1 MRFRQL
7 FLSKIVRTLP
17 RVCYTCS
24 FSSTSCSANSAK
36 IPKDPKTHADS
47 QEHIEWRKHQLKS
60 ANLSLY
66 PHKFDARDRISD
78 VVRDYRDHLDK
89 GERAAADPVRG
100 SVSVAGRIHGVR
112 QASKNLHFIDL
123 KSGDGDIQVR
133 ANVKNYSSAANF
145 SGEVRALRRGDVV
158 GVEGVP
164 CRTQA
169 GELSIDA
176 SRIMMLSPCLRMM
189 PNPKTTLENIDKR
202 LRQRHVD
209 LLANPERREIFRT
222 RAAILRELRCFLEA
236 RNFLEVETPILGTG
250 YGGASARPFKTHHND
265 HKTEMF
271 LRIAPELHLKQLV
284 VGGFDRVFEVGRQFR
299 NEGVDATHNPEF
311 TTCEFY
317 MAYADRGDVMD
328 MTEQMFGAVATNV
341 LGSTKFSYPMLDG
354 NKRREILFD
363 FEGPFKRIEY
373 LSAIRAAIRK
383 ELPTPEEIYADLP
396 ESRNYI
402 RSLEPDILEPDC
414 FRHLSCGKLLDKL
427 FSKIVEP
434 TLMDPTFVLD
444 HPLSES
450 PLAKEHR
457 DKPFIAE
464 RFELFVGGHELV
476 NAYTE
481 QNDPDV
487 QREHFCRQQQNLL
500 GNESQFAAEHDEAF
514 VRVLEYGLPP
524 TAGFGLGVDRLVM
537 LLTRQTSIKE
547 VLLFPT
553 LRPRHNSKSDD
564 DGSMDE

>member
-1 MRFRQL
+1 MRIRQL
-7 FLSKIVRTLP
+7 FISKLVWAP
-17 RVCYTCS
+17 HRVCYTRSFSWSSCS
-24 FSSTSCSANSAK
+24 FSSDKNEKDQKVPAN
-36 IPKDPKTHADS
+36 S
-47 QEHIEWRKHQLKS
+47 QEHVEWRKHQLKS
-60 ANLSLY
+60 ANLLLY
-66 PHKFDARDRISD
+66 PHKFHAQDRISD
-78 VVRDYRDHLDK
+78 VIRDYHDCLSK
-89 GERAAADPVRG
+89 GERAAVDPVG
-100 SVSVAGRIHGVR
+100 VAGRIHGLR

-133 ANVKNYSSAANF
+133 ANAKHYSSQADF
-145 SGEVRALRRGDVV
+145 SGDIHALRRGDVV

-164 CRTQA
+164 CRTLA

-176 SRIMMLSPCLRMM
+176 SRVTMLSPCLRMM
-189 PNPKTTLENIDKR
+189 PNPKTTLENTDKR
-202 LRQRHVD
+202 FRRRHVD
-209 LLANPERREIFRT
+209 LLANPERREIFMI
-222 RAAILRELRCFLEA
+222 RAAIIRELRKFLEE
-236 RNFLEVETPILGTG
+236 RDFLEVETPILGTG
-250 YGGASARPFKTHHND
+250 YGGASARPFKTRHND
-265 HKTEMF
+265 HKAEMF

-284 VGGFDRVFEVGRQFR
+284 VGGFDRVFEIGRQFR
-299 NEGVDATHNPEF
+299 NEGIDTTHNPEF

-317 MAYADRGDVMD
+317 MAYGDWGDLMD
-328 MTEQMFGAVATNV
+328 MTELMFSTIATNV
-341 LGSTKFSYPMLDG
+341 VGSTKFSYPMLDG
-354 NKRREILFD
+354 NKRREVLFD

-373 LSAIRAAIRK
+373 LSAIQAAVRK
-383 ELPTPEEIYADLP
+383 QLPTPEEIYADPP
-396 ESRNYI
+396 EARDYI
-402 RSLEPDILEPDC
+402 RSLEPEILDPYC
-414 FRHLSCGKLLDKL
+414 YQHLSSGKLLDKL

-464 RFELFVGGHELV
+464 RFELFVGGHELA

-487 QREHFCRQQQNLL
+487 QREHFRRQQRQL
-500 GNESQFAAEHDEAF
+500 GNVSQVAAEHDEEF

-524 TAGFGLGVDRLVM
+524 TAGFGMGVDRLVM

-553 LRPRHNSKSDD
+553 LRPRHILKSDE
-564 DGSMDE
+564 GKVDE

>member
-1 MRFRQL
+1 MRSHL
-7 FLSKIVRTLP
+7 VVFLSKIVNSPQRAT
-17 RVCYTCS
+17 YTCR
-24 FSSTSCSANSAK
+24 FSSTFRSANSEK
-36 IPKDPKTHADS
+36 NRKDPKTPTSS
-47 QEHIEWRKHQLKS
+47 QEHVEWRKNQLKS
-60 ANLSLY
+60 ANLLLY
-66 PHKFDARDRISD
+66 PYKFDARDRISD
-78 VVRDYRDHLDK
+78 VVRDYHDRLGK
-89 GERAAADPVRG
+89 GERATADTVGG

-112 QASKNLHFIDL
+112 QASNNLQFIDL
-123 KSGDGDIQVR
+123 KSGDGDIQVK
-133 ANVKNYSSAANF
+133 ANAKNYSSQANF
-145 SGEVRALRRGDVV
+145 SGEVQALRRGDVI

-164 CRTQA
+164 CRTKA

-176 SRIMMLSPCLRMM
+176 SRVMMLSPCLRMM
-189 PNPKTTLENIDKR
+189 PNPNTNLENTDKR
-202 LRQRHVD
+202 FRQRHVD
-209 LLANPERREIFRT
+209 LLDKPERRDIFKT
-222 RAAILRELRCFLEA
+222 RAAIIRELRSFLEE
-236 RNFLEVETPILGTG
+236 RDFLEVETPILGTG

-265 HKTEMF
+265 LKADMF
-271 LRIAPELHLKQLV
+271 LRIAPELHLKQLM
-284 VGGFDRVFEVGRQFR
+284 VGGFDRIFEVGRQFR
-299 NEGVDATHNPEF
+299 NEGIDTTHNPEF

-317 MAYADRGDVMD
+317 MAYADRGDLMD
-328 MTEQMFGAVATNV
+328 MTEQMFYAVATKV
-341 LGSTKFSYPMLDG
+341 VGSTKFSYPMVDG
-354 NKRREILFD
+354 NKRREVLFD

-373 LSAIRAAIRK
+373 LSAIQAAVRK
-383 ELPTPEEIYADLP
+383 ELPTPEEIYSDLP
-396 ESRNYI
+396 EARDYI

-414 FRHLSCGKLLDKL
+414 FQHLSCGKLLDKL

-464 RFELFVGGHELV
+464 RFELFVGGQELV

-487 QREHFCRQQQNLL
+487 QREYFRRQQLENK
-500 GNESQFAAEHDEAF
+500 NEVAAEHDETY

-553 LRPRHNSKSDD
+553 LRPRHNSKSDGD
-564 DGSMDE
+564 EVMDE